1 MSPRP
6 KKPRHCDCPHRP
18 SGMVMKPAGVPTK
31 ELQKIV
37 LEIDELEAL
46 RLCDREGLSQAA
58 AGEHIGIMLHHQCM
72 NEAAFAMLDGLLRYI
87 TRTPRLKSVTFNDF
101 LSKT

>member
-46 RLCDREGLSQAA
+46 HLCDGEGLSQSA
-58 AGEHIGIMLHHQCM
+58 AGERMGISRGTVQRLVTCGR
-72 NEAAFAMLDGLLRYI
+72 NKLISALVDGKALVVNQQG
-87 TRTPRLKSVTFNDF
+87 TP
-101 LSKT
+101 

>member
-46 RLCDREGLSQAA
+46 RLCDGEGLSQAA
-58 AGEHIGIMLHHQCM
+58 AGERMGISRGTVQRLVTCGR
-72 NEAAFAMLDGLLRYI
+72 NKLISALVDGKALVVNQQG
-87 TRTPRLKSVTFNDF
+87 TP
-101 LSKT
+101 

>member
-18 SGMVMKPAGVPTK
+18 TGLVMKPAGVPTRSLGK
-31 ELQKIV
+31 TV

-46 RLCDREGLSQAA
+46 RLCDSEGLSQAE
-58 AGEHIGIMLHHQCM
+58 AGTRMGVSRGTVQRLVTSGRRKMV
-72 NEAAFAMLDGLLRYI
+72 EAIIECNALVIETDEDLA
-87 TRTPRLKSVTFNDF
+87 
-101 LSKT
+101 

>member
-18 SGMVMKPAGVPTK
+18 VGLVMKPAGIATRDL
-31 ELQKIV
+31 EKIT

-46 RLCDREGLSQAA
+46 RLCDGSGLSQEETGKRMGISRGTVQRLVASGRKKIIRA
-58 AGEHIGIMLHHQCM
+58 ILESQALVVKDEEAG
-72 NEAAFAMLDGLLRYI
+72 D
-87 TRTPRLKSVTFNDF
+87 
-101 LSKT
+101 

>member
-58 AGEHIGIMLHHQCM
+58 AGERMGISRGTVQRLVTCGR
-72 NEAAFAMLDGLLRYI
+72 NKLISALVDGKALVVNQQGA
-87 TRTPRLKSVTFNDF
+87 P
-101 LSKT
+101 

>member
-18 SGMVMKPAGVPTK
+18 AGMVMKPAGVPTRS
-31 ELQKIV
+31 LAKIV

-46 RLCDREGLSQAA
+46 RLCDGEGLSQAE
-58 AGEHIGIMLHHQCM
+58 AGERMGISRGTVQRLVTSGR
-72 NEAAFAMLDGLLRYI
+72 NKLISAIVDGKALVVNQPE
-87 TRTPRLKSVTFNDF
+87 TP
-101 LSKT
+101 

>member
-18 SGMVMKPAGVPTK
+18 SGMVMKPAGVPTRA
-31 ELQKIV
+31 LTKIV

-46 RLCDREGLSQAA
+46 RLCDGEGLSQAE
-58 AGEHIGIMLHHQCM
+58 AGERMGISRGTVQRLVTCGR
-72 NEAAFAMLDGLLRYI
+72 NKLISAIVDGTALVVNQPE
-87 TRTPRLKSVTFNDF
+87 TP
-101 LSKT
+101 

>member
-46 RLCDREGLSQAA
+46 RLCDGERLSQAA
-58 AGEHIGIMLHHQCM
+58 AGERMGISRGTVQRLVTCGR
-72 NEAAFAMLDGLLRYI
+72 NKLISALVDGKALVVNQQG
-87 TRTPRLKSVTFNDF
+87 TP
-101 LSKT
+101 